1 MGRTRSGDSRVLTD
15 KSDRKPP
22 SRKTASPPNDAAVGA
37 ALRQV
42 YQKAVE
48 EQVPDEFLDLL
59 GKLD

>member
-1 MGRTRSGDSRVLTD
+1 MAE
-15 KSDRKPP
+15 KSDRKPESKSEP
-22 SRKTASPPNDAAVGA
+22 KTDRRGPPAKSDDAAMGA
-37 ALRQV
+37 ALRSI